1 MVDRSITSSEVVDL
15 LEWLFLVYGRPQHIR
30 SDNGPELVAKKV
42 QNWLAEQGCQT
53 IYISP
58 GSPWENAYIES
69 FIGNFR
75 KECADRYLFY
85 TLKETRNI
93 VESWRQEYNYY
104 RPHSSLGYLPPSAF
118 AAQQPQ
124 PPLIVGGTEIGV
136 QVSVSRVSYT
146 GVEMSLVSIISINS
160 MQTAH

>member
-1 MVDRSITSSEVVDL
+1 MQDRTHNGVPFRILNVIDEFTRECLALMVDRSITSSEVVDL

-30 SDNGPELVAKKV
+30 SDNGPELFAKKV

-58 GSPWENAYIES
+58 GNPWENAYIES

-118 AAQQPQ
+118 AAQLPQ
-124 PPLIVGGTEIGV
+124 PPLPDQEKTI
-136 QVSVSRVSYT
+136 RV
-146 GVEMSLVSIISINS
+146 
-160 MQTAH
+160 